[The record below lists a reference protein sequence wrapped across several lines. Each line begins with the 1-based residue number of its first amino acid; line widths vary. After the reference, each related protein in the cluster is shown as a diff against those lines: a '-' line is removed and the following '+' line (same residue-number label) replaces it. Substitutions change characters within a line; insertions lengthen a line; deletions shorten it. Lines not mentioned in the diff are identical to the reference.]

1 MEAEQKNY
9 SIDDLLEYSYYRLG
23 LDNKYYPIFKEKALL
38 AFESISDSPLGPTQT
53 DINRCLKQAEEQI
66 VYYIGQLKSG
76 KSEDEIN
83 VAPKSFLLYA
93 FEKIVDLAR
102 GSQLSND
109 FYCEAA
115 LYITLLSEK
124 LNLTKNQ
131 IVMMALFL
139 NWHDDST
146 IRLSEIGEYVN
157 CLPIHLLSYKND
169 IDELERREYI
179 RCCRETPGYKK
190 YVSYRVPYGVIEAI
204 NRDEKYIPRKCTGLS
219 CQELFGELEE
229 IFDLRKEKEITYE
242 NMTKKIDSLLEDN
255 NKLKFVETIDL
266 WFSDDEEEKYML
278 LMFCHLCVNNYN
290 DDIGYYDL
298 DFLYDEK
305 RDWIRVKSELSKGT
319 HDLFFRKLIEYNNDE
334 GMVDRESFRLTNYA
348 KSELLSEIPLK
359 KRNQNNS
366 ELIHSDKIVEKK
378 LFYGQS
384 IQNQIDELEG
394 LLDESHYQA
403 ITSRMKNAGFRCGFT
418 CLFYGAPG
426 TGKTET
432 VLQLARQ
439 TGRDILQV
447 DVSKIKSC
455 WVGESE
461 KNIKNLFDTYKDK
474 VKKSSIAP
482 ILLFNE
488 ADAIISK
495 RQEGAERSVD
505 KMENSIQNIILQEME
520 NLDGIMIA
528 TTNLAQNMDK
538 AFERRFLYKIKFE
551 KPTLEARMHIWH
563 EMIPTLSEDD
573 TMTLAEKYEFS
584 GGQIEN
590 IARHNAINGILYGD
604 KANSLEALMSYCDNE
619 RLETKQTRKIGF

>member
-1 MEAEQKNY
+1 MEAKQKKQM
-9 SIDDLLEYSYYRLG
+9 DLLTA
-23 LDNKYYPIFKEKALL
+23 I
-38 AFESISDSPLGPTQT
+38 
-53 DINRCLKQAEEQI
+53 EQI
-66 VYYIGQLKSG
+66 VEKAKDSMLSPEFYRKASRYIKYVSDKLDLTKEQSVMLALF
-76 KSEDEIN
+76 IN
-83 VAPKSFLLYA
+83 LSDDDSIRLY
-93 FEKIVDLAR
+93 
-102 GSQLSND
+102 QLSN
-109 FYCEAA
+109 YVQCPTVRI
-115 LYITLLSEK
+115 LRY
-124 LNLTKNQ
+124 LN
-131 IVMMALFL
+131 
-139 NWHDDST
+139 
-146 IRLSEIGEYVN
+146 E
-157 CLPIHLLSYKND
+157 
-169 IDELERREYI
+169 IDELEKRELI
-179 RCCRETPGYKK
+179 RCYRNTRGCCKGT
-190 YVSYRVPYGVIEAI
+190 SYRVPFDVIDAL
-204 NRDEKYIPRKCTGLS
+204 NRNEKFTPKNCTGLT

-229 IFDLRKEKEITYE
+229 IFELRREKEMTYE
-242 NMTKKIDSLLEDN
+242 TMVKKINSL
-255 NKLKFVETIDL
+255 
-266 WFSDDEEEKYML
+266 FSDNSHLTFVKSVNNCLSEEDDEDDKML
-278 LMFCHLCVNNYN
+278 LVLFCHLCVNNG
-290 DDIGYYDL
+290 DDNIGYHDL
-298 DFLYDEK
+298 DFLYDDK
-305 RDWIRVKSELSKGT
+305 REWNRQKNELSRGD
-319 HDLFFRKLIEYNNDE
+319 HFLLLNDIIEYNNDN
-334 GMVDRESFRLTNYA
+334 GMVDRDSYRITRKYKED
-348 KSELLSEIPLK
+348 ELKDVALNR
-359 KRNQNNS
+359 RNKNKNNS
-366 ELIHSDKIVEKK
+366 AFIHSDKIVEKQ

-384 IQNQIDELEG
+384 IQNQIDELGG

-495 RQEGAERSVD
+495 RQEGAERAVD

-520 NLDGIMIA
+520 DLDGIMIA

-563 EMIPTLSEDD
+563 EMIPTLSEND
-573 TMTLAEKYEFS
+573 TKTLAEKYEFS

-590 IARHNAINGILYGD
+590 IARHNAINGILYGE